1 MPPPVPW
8 QLNALHER
16 LLEISQQ
23 HGLQGVQPEAVSFML
38 RAARVV
44 SNRVLVAAALGSA
57 DTAPPRGAT
66 EHHSLSVEDLHD
78 AIRQPAPTWWMAPPS
93 QTGRGT
99 PGHTLG
105 AFNKFVP

>member
-1 MPPPVPW
+1 
-8 QLNALHER
+8 
-16 LLEISQQ
+16 
-23 HGLQGVQPEAVSFML
+23 
-38 RAARVV
+38 
-44 SNRVLVAAALGSA
+44 
-57 DTAPPRGAT
+57 
-66 EHHSLSVEDLHD
+66 LHD